1 MLDMLKN
8 KIVISVMI
16 GFVIIVLVM
25 ELYVMPNY
33 GGWFFGN
40 LIVAKKI
47 K

>member
-8 KIVISVMI
+8 KMVIGIII

-33 GGWFFGN
+33 GG
-40 LIVAKKI
+40 
-47 K
+47 